1 MDGLPI
7 SAIWKISIHTPTRG
21 ATNIVA
27 AQQLHNIISIHT
39 PAWGATRATRS
50 QGKGNQN
57 FNPHSRVGSDNIVYR
72 TLIVFFY
79 FNPHSRVGS
88 DGAGRGSRQ
97 IYSIS
102 IHTPAWGATKD
113 STVLGHIIRIS
124 IHTPA
129 WGATCLQKFCSHH
142 REISIHTP
150 AWGATISS
158 CVCFP
163 G

>member
-57 FNPHSRVGSDNIVYR
+57 FNPHSRVGSDGNKSFPIILISKFQS
-72 TLIVFFY
+72 TLPRGERRWVSDLRSSSRH

-88 DGAGRGSRQ
+88 DHKPHPSDRHINNFNPHSRVGSDNRLY
-97 IYSIS
+97 I
-102 IHTPAWGATKD
+102 
-113 STVLGHIIRIS
+113 
-124 IHTPA
+124 
-129 WGATCLQKFCSHH
+129 
-142 REISIHTP
+142 
-150 AWGATISS
+150 
-158 CVCFP
+158 
-163 G
+163 

>member
-1 MDGLPI
+1 M
-7 SAIWKISIHTPTRG
+7 
-21 ATNIVA
+21 
-27 AQQLHNIISIHT
+27 
-39 PAWGATRATRS
+39 
-50 QGKGNQN
+50 
-57 FNPHSRVGSDNIVYR
+57 GSDSRN
-72 TLIVFFY
+72 TLTRERKSKFQSTLPRGERHSTTFLISDIFQFQSTLPRGERLCHSKCLPASFID

-150 AWGATISS
+150 AWGATAKLHKSN
-158 CVCFP
+158 FD
-163 G
+163 

>member
-57 FNPHSRVGSDNIVYR
+57 FNPHSRVGSDDILLR
-72 TLIVFFY
+72 LF
-79 FNPHSRVGS
+79 SWLK
-88 DGAGRGSRQ
+88 
-97 IYSIS
+97 IS
-102 IHTPAWGATKD
+102 IHTPAWGATKF
-113 STVLGHIIRIS
+113 I
-124 IHTPA
+124 
-129 WGATCLQKFCSHH
+129 
-142 REISIHTP
+142 
-150 AWGATISS
+150 
-158 CVCFP
+158 
-163 G
+163 